1 MRLFSGRTNSDANFV
16 QEYLIFSAC
25 RGAGAMTANGQ
36 KTIMRKEGPDMTT
49 FNGHK
54 KLLKSLLAI
63 FCLLLAIL
71 IGVIRYLTGP
81 EFALSLFYLF
91 PIILGTWYVGQWA
104 GVLLSV
110 VSALSWLMA
119 DLAMRHAFSSTLIP
133 FLNEAFRLAVFLII
147 TFILVKLKKA
157 IDTHKAM
164 ARTDSLTLVHNRR
177 AFQDLADLE
186 LAKARRSKKP
196 LSVLYVD
203 IDNFK
208 RINDRFGHRIGDTLL
223 CSVAKT
229 IKANIRATDTVARLG
244 GDEFGILLAETD
256 SGAVALVARKLKEK
270 LLGLMQDYN
279 WPVTFSIGVVTFE
292 KPPDSV
298 DQLID
303 AADAQ
308 MYFAKNNGKNRIHY
322 KIVAEN
328 EDLRRTWPQANSA
341 SL

>member
-1 MRLFSGRTNSDANFV
+1 M
-16 QEYLIFSAC
+16 
-25 RGAGAMTANGQ
+25 
-36 KTIMRKEGPDMTT
+36 MRKEEPDMTT

-54 KLLKSLLAI
+54 NYFKCFLTL
-63 FCLLLAIL
+63 FCLLFAIL

-104 GVLLSV
+104 GVLLSL
-110 VSALSWLMA
+110 VSAFSWLMA
-119 DLAMRHAFSSTLIP
+119 DLVMPHAYSSAVIP
-133 FLNEAFRLAVFLII
+133 FLNETFRLVVFLII
-147 TFILVKLKKA
+147 TFILSKLKNA
-157 IDTHKAM
+157 INTHKAL
-164 ARTDSLTLVHNRR
+164 ARIDSLTLVHNRR
-177 AFQDLADLE
+177 AFLDLADLD
-186 LAKARRSKKP
+186 LIKARRSKKP
-196 LSVLYVD
+196 LSVLYID

-208 RINDRFGHRIGDTLL
+208 QINDRFGHRIGDTLL

-229 IKANIRATDTVARLG
+229 IKANIRATDIVARLG
-244 GDEFGILLAETD
+244 GDEFGILLAETG

-270 LLGLMQDYN
+270 LLGLMQDYD

-292 KPPDSV
+292 NPPDSV

-308 MYFAKNNGKNRIHY
+308 MYFAKSQGKNRIHY

-328 EDLRRTWPQANSA
+328 EDLCRTWPQVNSA
-341 SL
+341 SP